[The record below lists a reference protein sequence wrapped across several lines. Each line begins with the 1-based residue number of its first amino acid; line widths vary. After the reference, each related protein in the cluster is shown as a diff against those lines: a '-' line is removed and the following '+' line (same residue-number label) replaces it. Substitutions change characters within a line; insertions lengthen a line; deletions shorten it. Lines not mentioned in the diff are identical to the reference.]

1 MRFAIPQLREWLF
14 TELKWLPLWVQ
25 NVNRQLWRTDL
36 SRFWESLWL
45 AGQQLNHHMLDRPLP
60 NSDQSWR
67 RRAWCRR
74 NWWMSGDEWWERHQ
88 ASSFQAKTF
97 RQDPSRETSQE
108 AFRHWPSLT
117 WIYINSFQKQ
127 YKIRRSP
134 HSRLIYFPH
143 EEVKAWRANVNS
155 KSKHC

>member
-1 MRFAIPQLREWLF
+1 
-14 TELKWLPLWVQ
+14 
-25 NVNRQLWRTDL
+25 
-36 SRFWESLWL
+36 
-45 AGQQLNHHMLDRPLP
+45 
-60 NSDQSWR
+60 
-67 RRAWCRR
+67 
-74 NWWMSGDEWWERHQ
+74 
-88 ASSFQAKTF
+88 
-97 RQDPSRETSQE
+97 
-108 AFRHWPSLT
+108 LT